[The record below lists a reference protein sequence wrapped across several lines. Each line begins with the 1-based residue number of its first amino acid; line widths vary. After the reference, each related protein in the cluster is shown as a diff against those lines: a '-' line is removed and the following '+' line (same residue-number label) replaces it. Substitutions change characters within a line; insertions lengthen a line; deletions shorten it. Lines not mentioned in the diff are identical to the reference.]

1 MKSRGLDHAPAG
13 PIVACMSTFVYMV
26 KVAPGT
32 TGTEFEFFYAAASDA
47 GANQSC
53 AVKRRG
59 FVTHSAGCYW
69 LECEGWWRGRPNSRP
84 NRRSGG

>member
-47 GANQSC
+47 SEAL
-53 AVKRRG
+53 AIVRREVG
-59 FVTHSAGCYW
+59 DLPS
-69 LECEGWWRGRPNSRP
+69 LECDEKPLTALEAKRLGLSHGAAQLV
-84 NRRSGG
+84 